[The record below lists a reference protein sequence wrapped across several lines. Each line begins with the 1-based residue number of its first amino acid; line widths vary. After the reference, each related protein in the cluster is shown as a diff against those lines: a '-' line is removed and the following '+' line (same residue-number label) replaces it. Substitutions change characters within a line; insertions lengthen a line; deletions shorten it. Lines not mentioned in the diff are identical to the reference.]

1 MFPDS
6 LAHSDYNHYSLHI
19 LYSKIVRIHLL
30 RDRTVVID
38 TKFHLMVPCA
48 IFNHSTHVNRP
59 TVWIRFDL

>member
-30 RDRTVVID
+30 RDRTVVIGA
-38 TKFHLMVPCA
+38 KFHLMG
-48 IFNHSTHVNRP
+48 SLRY
-59 TVWIRFDL
+59 L